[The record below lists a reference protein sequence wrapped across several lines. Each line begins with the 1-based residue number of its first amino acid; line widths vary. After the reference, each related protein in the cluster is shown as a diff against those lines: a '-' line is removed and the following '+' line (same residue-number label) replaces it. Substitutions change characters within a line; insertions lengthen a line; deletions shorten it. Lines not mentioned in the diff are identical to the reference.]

1 MRGAVSLKL
10 THATVP
16 SGRAQSAKTKVFHFS
31 KLQQVCKIQN
41 ALLCCSKN
49 FQTLH
54 ECVLTHYE
62 QLSVWKQCQIRNI
75 ILIKNPG
82 S

>member
-1 MRGAVSLKL
+1 MRGTVSLKL

-41 ALLCCSKN
+41 ASYVAPKISKLCM
-49 FQTLH
+49 
-54 ECVLTHYE
+54 
-62 QLSVWKQCQIRNI
+62 SVY
-75 ILIKNPG
+75 
-82 S
+82 